1 MLPASLIFYLA
12 AAIKSIVMKYPS
24 IPFNINLKS
33 IVFLGTLT
41 IMALMNPVQAQES
54 PAWVA
59 ESNKNSQVL
68 LEVMARFFPEN
79 AGRLGVEGFD
89 EAIRDL
95 SPGYLDRYKA
105 DLLKAQATLEAKMA
119 VTENGPVKQDLEIM
133 LMEIKDNLEELRLEK
148 QFFLPY
154 YDVSSILYEG
164 IRALLEDRI
173 PAGRREA
180 ALVRLKKYAGS
191 ERGYTPITEL
201 VMQEMQGEWPD
212 STRIAP
218 FREEV
223 ERNLNASEKYM
234 TEIGTLFE
242 TFGLKGYKKD
252 YLKLKEQV
260 TAYNNY
266 IRDEILPLSRE
277 DFRLPAEVYAFRLK
291 GYGGDMPVDE
301 LQRRAKVAFKELQ
314 AHMEVLSREIAK
326 ARGWESKGYRDMVKR
341 LKEEQIDSAS
351 VLPLYRAHQAEIE
364 AIIEREGIVSL
375 PERQMKIRLATPAES
390 AAAPAPFF
398 RAPRLIGNTGE
409 IGEFVLPLALSGGAE
424 GTSLKIDDFTHE
436 AASWMLAAHEGRPG
450 HELQY
455 SSIIEMGVSQA
466 RAIFARNSVNSEG
479 WALYMEEQV
488 LPFMPLEGQLMGLW
502 SRAFRASRAFL
513 DPGLN
518 LGTISTEEAR
528 YWLLEQNVASE
539 GLTRGELE
547 RYRYR
552 APGQATSY
560 FNGYLRLM
568 ELRAETELLLG
579 QDFNKKDFHDFIL
592 AQGILPPAL
601 LREAVLEIFIP
612 AARTAG

>member
-1 MLPASLIFYLA
+1 MKYIALNAHTTFLKTLFLSVALAWMIPLPA
-12 AAIKSIVMKYPS
+12 
-24 IPFNINLKS
+24 
-33 IVFLGTLT
+33 
-41 IMALMNPVQAQES
+41 QENQV
-54 PAWVA
+54 WVA

-95 SPGYLDRYKA
+95 SPGYPDRYKA
-105 DLLKAQATLEAKMA
+105 DLLNARAALKAKLKVA
-119 VTENGPVKQDLEIM
+119 ENGPVKQDLQIL
-133 LMEIKDNLEELRLEK
+133 LMEIKDNLEEMRLEEAY
-148 QFFLPY
+148 FLPY
-154 YDVSSILYEG
+154 YDVSAILYEG

-173 PAGRREA
+173 PAGRRQA
-180 ALVRLKKYAGS
+180 ALVRLKKYAGNVS
-191 ERGYTPITEL
+191 GYTPVTDL
-201 VMQEMQGEWPD
+201 VMQEMRGEWPD
-212 STRIAP
+212 SSRIAP

-223 ERNLNASEKYM
+223 ERNLNASDKYV
-234 TEIGTLFE
+234 TEIGSLFE

-260 TAYNNY
+260 EAYNTYVRN
-266 IRDEILPLSRE
+266 DILPLARE

-326 ARGWESKGYRDMVKR
+326 ARAWDVKGYKDMVRR
-341 LKEEQIDSAS
+341 LKEEQIDSAAI
-351 VLPLYRAHQAEIE
+351 LPLYRAHQAEIE
-364 AIIEREGIVSL
+364 GIIEREGIVSL
-375 PERQMKIRLATPAES
+375 PEREMKIRLATPAES

-409 IGEFVLPLALSGGAE
+409 IGEFVLPLSLSGGAE

-455 SSIIEMGVSQA
+455 SSIIENGVSQA

-518 LGTISTEEAR
+518 LGTISTEEAK

-579 QDFNKKDFHDFIL
+579 AQFDKKAFHDFIL
-592 AQGILPPAL
+592 AQGILPLSL
-601 LREAVLEIFIP
+601 LRAAVLEDFVP
-612 AARTAG
+612 NARG